1 MARLYNKRPSEVIGV
16 FDTYDAYC
24 FDEACAVIIAKME
37 DKKEPNFSNSSN
49 VEQKSY
55 SKASDLYKDVYN
67 TGNFDQV

>member
-1 MARLYNKRPSEVIGV
+1 M
-16 FDTYDAYC
+16 YDAYC